1 MKRQELNTVIEELR
15 QSMVAKG
22 TKVKRYQQKTERFK
36 QNRIFY
42 FDQKKMY
49 AEFNG
54 DDVRP
59 NDVPN
64 VEESKRFVD
73 DIWSARKWHN
83 RETEWWK
90 DIGNEAM
97 REDV

>member
-22 TKVKRYQQKTERFK
+22 TKVKRYQQKNEQFK

-49 AEFNG
+49 AELNG
-54 DDVRP
+54 DDVR
-59 NDVPN
+59 
-64 VEESKRFVD
+64 
-73 DIWSARKWHN
+73 
-83 RETEWWK
+83 
-90 DIGNEAM
+90 
-97 REDV
+97 

>member
-1 MKRQELNTVIEELR
+1 MLAKR
-15 QSMVAKG
+15 AKIG
-22 TKVKRYQQKTERFK
+22 RYGQRIDQFR

-54 DDVRP
+54 GGVRT

-64 VEESKRFVD
+64 AEESKRFWGD
-73 DIWSARKWHN
+73 TWSVEKEHN
-83 RETEWWK
+83 REAEWLK
-90 DIGNEAM
+90 DLKNELENEE
-97 REDV
+97 RLQESV